1 MKSDAPMAR
10 RRLEAMMMF
19 SFRVFPR
26 IYLAVAFVIGV
37 VIFGSVGYM
46 VVEGY
51 SWVEALF
58 MTIITVSTV
67 GFGEVRPLSDQGMV
81 FTTILIMGSLGTFA
95 YSISALTTYFV
106 NGEYR
111 NTFKEARLKKEV
123 EKLTGHVI
131 VCGLGRVGEMA
142 VQELVDHNTAVVIV
156 EADAEEAERLEEKGF
171 LVIPGD
177 ATRDENLADA
187 GITRAKSVITTL
199 PDDAQNLYVVLAARE
214 MAPDIHIISRASMSN
229 SVSKLRV
236 AGANNV
242 IMPDKVGG
250 AHMASLVVMPDV
262 LEFLDHVR
270 IQGADEIN
278 LEEIPV
284 NVLPQGLKTATLG
297 ELDARNRVG
306 INVVGVKKSDG
317 DFIINPGADT
327 PLDDACKLFVLGTV
341 DQIRTLNRVLGI
353 QLPQV

>member
-1 MKSDAPMAR
+1 
-10 RRLEAMMMF
+10 MMMF

-26 IYLAVAFVIGV
+26 IYLAVAFVMGV
-37 VIFGSVGYM
+37 VIFGSVGYV

-51 SWVEALF
+51 SWVEALY
-58 MTIITVSTV
+58 MTVITVSTV
-67 GFGEVRPLSDQGMV
+67 GFGEVRELSEEGMV

-111 NTFKEARLKKEV
+111 NTFKEARLKQEV
-123 EKLTGHVI
+123 EKLSNHVI

-142 VQELVDHNTAVVIV
+142 VQELVDHNTPVVIV
-156 EADAEEAERLEEKGF
+156 EGDSDKAERLAEEG
-171 LVIPGD
+171 LMVIPGD
-177 ATRDENLADA
+177 ATRDENLANA

-214 MAPDIHIISRASMSN
+214 MAPNIHIISRASMNN

-250 AHMASLVVMPDV
+250 AHMASLVVIPDV

-270 IQGADEIN
+270 IQGADAIN

-284 NVLPQGLKTATLG
+284 NVLPQGLKASTLG

-306 INVVGVKKSDG
+306 VNVVGVKKSDG

-341 DQIRTLNRVLGI
+341 DQIRTLNRLLGI
-353 QLPQV
+353 QPPQV

>member
-1 MKSDAPMAR
+1 MLFPT
-10 RRLEAMMMF
+10 RL
-19 SFRVFPR
+19 FPR
-26 IYLAVAFVIGV
+26 IYTAVAFVAGV
-37 VIFGSVGYM
+37 VIFGSLGY
-46 VVEGY
+46 VLVEDY
-51 SWVEALF
+51 SWVEALY

-67 GFGEVRPLSDQGMV
+67 GFGEVRELSDGGMV
-81 FTTILIMGSLGTFA
+81 FTTFLIMSSLGTFA

-111 NTFKEARLKKEV
+111 NTFKEARVKQEV
-123 EKLTGHVI
+123 EKLSGHVI

-142 VQELVDHNTAVVIV
+142 VQELLDHHTPVVVIENDPEKV
-156 EADAEEAERLEEKGF
+156 DEMSEKGV
-171 LVIPGD
+171 LVISGD
-177 ATRDENLADA
+177 ATLDQNLADA
-187 GITRAKSVITTL
+187 GIVRAKTVITTL
-199 PDDAQNLYVVLAARE
+199 PDDAQNVYVVLAARE
-214 MAPDIHIISRASMSN
+214 MAPGIHIISRASKSN

-270 IQGADEIN
+270 IQGADAIN

-284 NVLPQGLKTATLG
+284 TALPQGLKASTLG

-306 INVVGVKKSDG
+306 INVVGLKKSDG
-317 DFIINPGADT
+317 HFVINPGPDT
-327 PLDDACKLFVLGTV
+327 PLDEMCKLFVLGTAE
-341 DQIRTLNRVLGI
+341 QIRTMNRLLGI
-353 QLPQV
+353 QPPQA

>member
-1 MKSDAPMAR
+1 
-10 RRLEAMMMF
+10 MMF
-19 SFRVFPR
+19 PFRVFPR
-26 IYLAVAFVIGV
+26 IYLAMAFVIGV
-37 VIFGSVGYM
+37 VIFGSVGY
-46 VVEGY
+46 VLVEGY
-51 SWVEALF
+51 SWVEALY
-58 MTIITVSTV
+58 MTVITVSTV
-67 GFGEVRPLSDQGMV
+67 GFGEVRELSDNGMV
-81 FTTILIMGSLGTFA
+81 FTTVLIMGSLGTFA
-95 YSISALTTYFV
+95 YSLSALTTYFV

-111 NTFKEARLKKEV
+111 NTFKEARLKQEV
-123 EKLTGHVI
+123 EKLSDHVI
-131 VCGLGRVGEMA
+131 VCGLGRVGDMA
-142 VQELVDHNTAVVIV
+142 VQELVDHNNAVVVV
-156 EADAEEAERLEEKGF
+156 ENDPEKAEWLGSKGV
-171 LVIPGD
+171 LVISGD

-214 MAPDIHIISRASMSN
+214 MAPNIHIISRASMSN

-270 IQGADEIN
+270 IQGADAIN

-284 NVLPQGLKTATLG
+284 NVLPQGLKASTLG

-306 INVVGVKKSDG
+306 VNVVGVKKSDG
-317 DFIINPGADT
+317 DFIINPGRDT

-341 DQIRTLNRVLGI
+341 EQIRTLNRLLGI
-353 QLPQV
+353 QHPQV

>member
-1 MKSDAPMAR
+1 MKSDAPLAR

-111 NTFKEARLKKEV
+111 NNADCRV
-123 EKLTGHVI
+123 EHD
-131 VCGLGRVGEMA
+131 GRVA
-142 VQELVDHNTAVVIV
+142 LQFH
-156 EADAEEAERLEEKGF
+156 R
-171 LVIPGD
+171 
-177 ATRDENLADA
+177 
-187 GITRAKSVITTL
+187 
-199 PDDAQNLYVVLAARE
+199 RE
-214 MAPDIHIISRASMSN
+214 SCQH
-229 SVSKLRV
+229 
-236 AGANNV
+236 
-242 IMPDKVGG
+242 
-250 AHMASLVVMPDV
+250 HC
-262 LEFLDHVR
+262 
-270 IQGADEIN
+270 IQSEC
-278 LEEIPV
+278 
-284 NVLPQGLKTATLG
+284 
-297 ELDARNRVG
+297 R
-306 INVVGVKKSDG
+306 
-317 DFIINPGADT
+317 
-327 PLDDACKLFVLGTV
+327 
-341 DQIRTLNRVLGI
+341 
-353 QLPQV
+353 

>member
-1 MKSDAPMAR
+1 
-10 RRLEAMMMF
+10 MF
-19 SFRVFPR
+19 PFRMFPR
-26 IYLAVAFVIGV
+26 IYLALAFVFGV
-37 VIFGSVGYM
+37 VVFGSVGY
-46 VVEGY
+46 VFVEGY
-51 SWVEALF
+51 TWVEALY
-58 MTIITVSTV
+58 MTVITVSTV
-67 GFGEVRPLSDQGMV
+67 GFGEVRELSDNGMV
-81 FTTILIMGSLGTFA
+81 FTTVLIMGSLGTFA

-111 NTFKEARLKKEV
+111 NTFKEARLKHEV
-123 EKLTGHVI
+123 DKLTGHVI

-142 VQELVDHNTAVVIV
+142 VQELLDHATPVVVLEGDV
-156 EADAEEAERLEEKGF
+156 EKAERLAAEGM
-171 LVIPGD
+171 LVISGD
-177 ATRDENLADA
+177 ATRDENLESA

-214 MAPDIHIISRASMSN
+214 MAPGIHIISRASKSN

-270 IQGADEIN
+270 IQGADAIN

-284 NVLPQGLKTATLG
+284 NVLPQGLKAATLG

-306 INVVGVKKSDG
+306 VNVVGMKKSDG
-317 DFIINPGADT
+317 HFVINPDRDT
-327 PLDDACKLFVLGTV
+327 PLDDACKLFVLGTA
-341 DQIRTLNRVLGI
+341 DQIRTLNRLLGI
-353 QLPQV
+353 QPPQA